1 MRGARGSVCLLYWY
15 KSTDTDTE
23 GGAILSTSHSH
34 TSDLTDQGGETN
46 YRPPR
51 PPGPQSVSQSAPQ
64 VGHQKETTAG
74 VARQQ
79 GGPGGKEQLLATLLN
94 NGDQRLQASA
104 NSALILPSWRLG
116 GALIAPY

>member
-1 MRGARGSVCLLYWY
+1 MWGARCSVCLLYWN

-34 TSDLTDQGGETN
+34 TSDLSDQGGETN

-51 PPGPQSVSQSAPQ
+51 PPGPQSGSQGVPQ
-64 VGHQKETTAG
+64 VGHPQEPTAS

-79 GGPGGKEQLLATLLN
+79 GGAGGKEQVLATFLN
-94 NGDQRLQASA
+94 NGDTRLQASA
-104 NSALILPSWRLG
+104 NSALILPSWRIG
-116 GALIAPY
+116 GALIAPC